1 MYSHEQSYAILYQH
15 SQQLQWLLQFGCQCC
30 SSSQFLNLTYFCCC
44 CWPVTRASVFM
55 FFASPHNWVLYA
67 RVFFAYFP
75 VFSLVLHT
83 IIRENSTVD
92 SVCWAP
98 CFFFLLSFISCVR
111 ALSLYPYGRFLSSV
125 ILLHRARFF
134 AVHFLCLRSL
144 FILLFISW
152 FFFLSLSC
160 LSFMS
165 AVLFYVLYVQ
175 HWHIFSGM
183 HFNVYWEPY
192 AIAYFSHDHV
202 FKLNNKWKLQMKK
215 CIGWGGLLPSIV

>member
-98 CFFFLLSFISCVR
+98 CFFFFSHLFLAYALFLSIHTVVSCLASFFYTARVFLQFIFSVWEVYLFSFLSHGFFFS
-111 ALSLYPYGRFLSSV
+111 LSLV
-125 ILLHRARFF
+125 CH
-134 AVHFLCLRSL
+134 
-144 FILLFISW
+144 
-152 FFFLSLSC
+152 SC
-160 LSFMS
+160 LLCFFM
-165 AVLFYVLYVQ
+165 FYMCNIDTYFLVCISMYIGSLMQ
-175 HWHIFSGM
+175 SRISHMIMFSNWIING
-183 HFNVYWEPY
+183 N
-192 AIAYFSHDHV
+192 S
-202 FKLNNKWKLQMKK
+202 KWRNAL
-215 CIGWGGLLPSIV
+215 GGDLLPSIV